1 MQRNDENLCLCCDF
15 GAHDIPCDCDGKN
28 CCHPENHR
36 NGDKLKRTAD
46 RKTANLANVK
56 GSNPLIKNAFS
67 LPSGKAF
74 SCPGATEV
82 CETVCYAG
90 KLERQYPGV
99 RNLVLHNWE
108 LLRKA
113 TPGRMIELLSDM
125 IGDFVSDCEK
135 KNAPKVFRW
144 HADGDIFS
152 SEYAFALAETCKAF
166 PDVQF
171 WIYTRSFG
179 YVAYLENVPN
189 LSVYLSVDSE
199 NKEAALGTKEIYPFV
214 RLAFLSDSFEKGK
227 EFMLT
232 ETGKPGAICPEN
244 AKRIP
249 LITEKGGACLSC
261 GLCVFGKADIRFS
274 SKVPKR
280 RKG

>member
-1 MQRNDENLCLCCDF
+1 M
-15 GAHDIPCDCDGKN
+15 
-28 CCHPENHR
+28 
-36 NGDKLKRTAD
+36 LKRTSD
-46 RKTANLANVK
+46 RKTANMANVK
-56 GSNPLIKNAFS
+56 GNAPLIKNAFS
-67 LPSGKAF
+67 LPSGKEF
-74 SCPGATEV
+74 SCPGATSV

-90 KLERQYPGV
+90 KLERQYPAV
-99 RNLVLHNWE
+99 RALVLHNWD
-108 LLRKA
+108 LLRTAGIDK
-113 TPGRMIELLSDM
+113 MIELLSRM
-125 IGDFVSDCEK
+125 IADFVSDCDK
-135 KNAPKVFRW
+135 RSAPKIFRW

-152 SEYAFALAETCKAF
+152 AEYAYALAETCKTF
-166 PDVQF
+166 PEVQF

-179 YVAYLENVPN
+179 YVCYLEDVPN

-199 NKEAALGTKEIYPFV
+199 NQEAAFGTKDIYPFV

-227 EFMLT
+227 EALLA

-249 LITEKGGACLSC
+249 LITENGGACLSC

-280 RKG
+280 KKA

>member
-1 MQRNDENLCLCCDF
+1 MQ
-15 GAHDIPCDCDGKN
+15 
-28 CCHPENHR
+28 
-36 NGDKLKRTAD
+36 LKRTAD

-56 GSNPLIKNAFS
+56 GNAPLIKNAFS

-74 SCPGATEV
+74 SCPGATSV

-108 LLRKA
+108 LLRNA
-113 TPGRMIELLSDM
+113 TLAEMIELLSNM

-152 SEYAFALAETCKAF
+152 ATYAEAIELTCQDF

-171 WIYTRSFG
+171 WIYTRSFE
-179 YVAYLENVPN
+179 YVGFIYGIPN
-189 LSVYLSVDSE
+189 LSVYLSVDGE
-199 NKEAALGTKEIYPFV
+199 NKEAAIETAKEYPSV
-214 RLAFLSDSFEKGK
+214 RMAYLSDSFDKGK
-227 EFMLT
+227 EFMLA

-249 LITEKGGACLSC
+249 LITENGGACLSC

-274 SKVPKR
+274 SKVSKR
-280 RKG
+280 RRS